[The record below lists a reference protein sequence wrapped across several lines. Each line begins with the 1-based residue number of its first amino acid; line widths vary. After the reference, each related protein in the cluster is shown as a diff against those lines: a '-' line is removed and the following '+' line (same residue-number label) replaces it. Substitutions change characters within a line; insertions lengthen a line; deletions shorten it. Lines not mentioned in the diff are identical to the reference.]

1 MILEKFKKFFKG
13 YIKIQVE
20 GYYIEKFLTK
30 CVKNGIEVWGLNHKN
45 STRIEAKVETKDFE
59 KLKEIASSNG
69 CIVTKL
75 KERGLPI
82 IIKKY
87 KKRKGLIIGIILI
100 LVAIFALS
108 KFVWKIDIEIQDSE
122 NSKNKTVEERNSLNG
137 ERKEDNINLG
147 ESKENTQEDNS
158 IEQNVDESSTT
169 SVNDPNNQNKESTNI
184 QNQDKTKKEIL
195 NLLSENRSKSRNFK
209 KQSEHKE
216 NNKPN

>member
-45 STRIEAKVETKDFE
+45 STKIEAKVETKDFE

-122 NSKNKTVEERNSLNG
+122 NSKDKTVEESNNSN
-137 ERKEDNINLG
+137 KESNLI
-147 ESKENTQEDNS
+147 ESKENIQEDNS
-158 IEQNVDESSTT
+158 IEQNADESSTT
-169 SVNDPNNQNKESTNI
+169 SVNDPNNQNKASTNT

>member
-69 CIVTKL
+69 CIVTNL
-75 KERGLPI
+75 KEKGLPI

-122 NSKNKTVEERNSLNG
+122 NSKDKTVEESNNSN
-137 ERKEDNINLG
+137 KESNLI
-147 ESKENTQEDNS
+147 ESKENIQEDNS

>member
-45 STRIEAKVETKDFE
+45 STKIEAKVETKDFE

-122 NSKNKTVEERNSLNG
+122 NSKDKTVEESNNSN
-137 ERKEDNINLG
+137 KESNLI
-147 ESKENTQEDNS
+147 ESKENIQEDNS
-158 IEQNVDESSTT
+158 IEQNADESSTT

>member
-69 CIVTKL
+69 CIVTNL
-75 KERGLPI
+75 KEKGLPI

-122 NSKNKTVEERNSLNG
+122 NSKDKTVEESNNSN
-137 ERKEDNINLG
+137 KESNLI
-147 ESKENTQEDNS
+147 ESKENIQEDNS
-158 IEQNVDESSTT
+158 IEQNADESSTT

>member
-45 STRIEAKVETKDFE
+45 STKIEAKVETKDFE

-122 NSKNKTVEERNSLNG
+122 NSKDKTVEESNNSN
-137 ERKEDNINLG
+137 KESNLI
-147 ESKENTQEDNS
+147 ESKENIQEDNS